1 MAMGPVTSVSVLH
14 TGISGIQ
21 RGIQGASEAASA
33 IARTGIDPTNDN
45 VTTDI
50 ADAAVSLKQ
59 NENLVKASAKVVK
72 AADDMIGTILD
83 ITA

>member
-21 RGIQGASEAASA
+21 RGIRGAAEAADS
-33 IARTGIDPTNDN
+33 IAKTGIEPTNDN

-50 ADAAVSLKQ
+50 AEAAVSLMQ
-59 NENLVKASAKVVK
+59 NEHLVKASARVVK
-72 AADDMIGTILD
+72 AADDMIGSILD